1 MPKTIY
7 LTNDDADN
15 GINITWTPSRQQLYI
30 SGWFDSFVGIE
41 GKSMFLIDF
50 FTELGITE
58 KDCIKAFKSKN
69 KTQNMKGN

>member
-7 LTNDDADN
+7 LTKDSEDE
-15 GINITWTPSRQQLYI
+15 GINITWTPSRQQLDI

-58 KDCIKAFKSKN
+58 KDCIKAFAQKK
-69 KTQNMKGN
+69 KIQ